1 MKKLYSIG
9 LVVFLGLGLIL
20 NGCGKET
27 SVSEEKSGATKLTM
41 LNIKGE
47 VQSQIEELAK
57 TYQQETGVEV
67 EVMGMS
73 GGVDAQA
80 ALKGYYL
87 SDQMPDIIACEAAGF
102 GNWEG
107 LLMDMSDQEW
117 ASRTEAAYVDSTY
130 GTIGFPY
137 TTEAIGLIYNANVLS
152 QAGIDPASLT
162 GPAALQQAFETINA
176 NKEALGLKAVVG
188 YCAEP
193 ENVGWSSGNHIFGTY
208 LDTGLDRED
217 TTYIDLINN
226 EQRVDESRFMDF
238 ANMIGMLN
246 QYSDPELITTGTY
259 DDQLNNF
266 AAGKYAFITQGSWI
280 GAALAASEAYAQAG
294 SFEVGMIPY
303 AFEDGLDT
311 ILTSAPSW
319 WAVPKEGNTEE
330 AMAFLQWCSEDQ
342 GQKIL
347 VEKAGFISPF
357 KDCSYTAS
365 DPLAA
370 TVSSYLSAGKTSN
383 WHWMNMPQGLGR
395 TGLAYVFA
403 RYASGELDAAGFMS
417 EINRTIVEWYAK
429 L

>member
-20 NGCGKET
+20 TGCGKET

-67 EVMGMS
+67 EVMGVTA
-73 GGVDAQA
+73 GVDAQA

-162 GPAALQQAFETINA
+162 
-176 NKEALGLKAVVG
+176 
-188 YCAEP
+188 
-193 ENVGWSSGNHIFGTY
+193 
-208 LDTGLDRED
+208 
-217 TTYIDLINN
+217 
-226 EQRVDESRFMDF
+226 
-238 ANMIGMLN
+238 
-246 QYSDPELITTGTY
+246 
-259 DDQLNNF
+259 
-266 AAGKYAFITQGSWI
+266 
-280 GAALAASEAYAQAG
+280 
-294 SFEVGMIPY
+294 
-303 AFEDGLDT
+303 
-311 ILTSAPSW
+311 
-319 WAVPKEGNTEE
+319 
-330 AMAFLQWCSEDQ
+330 
-342 GQKIL
+342 
-347 VEKAGFISPF
+347 
-357 KDCSYTAS
+357 
-365 DPLAA
+365 
-370 TVSSYLSAGKTSN
+370 
-383 WHWMNMPQGLGR
+383 
-395 TGLAYVFA
+395 
-403 RYASGELDAAGFMS
+403 
-417 EINRTIVEWYAK
+417 
-429 L
+429 